1 MGGVFTKPIQMATQA
16 GIIKPA
22 TPTQAKASQTTSTST
37 STSTSKAAKAKRDK
51 IRAGRT
57 GRSATIL
64 TTAKGLKDDET
75 TTKKTLLGG

>member
-16 GIIKPA
+16 GIIKPV
-22 TPTQAKASQTTSTST
+22 TPTQAKASQTTST

>member
-16 GIIKPA
+16 GIIKPV
-22 TPTQAKASQTTSTST
+22 TPTQAKASQTT

>member
-22 TPTQAKASQTTSTST
+22 TPTQAKASQTTST